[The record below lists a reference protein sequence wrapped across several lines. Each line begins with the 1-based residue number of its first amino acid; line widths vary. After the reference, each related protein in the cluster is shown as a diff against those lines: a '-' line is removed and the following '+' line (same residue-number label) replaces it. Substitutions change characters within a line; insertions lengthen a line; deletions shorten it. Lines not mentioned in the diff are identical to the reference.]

1 MQFLLAA
8 HNKREMT
15 ISLLEHK
22 SFKHI
27 CSHLN
32 SFYNTRMLG
41 IFYNIKYPTLLI
53 SSNSAF
59 SATSIVRAKT
69 VKIHVLD

>member
-15 ISLLEHK
+15 ISLFKHK
-22 SFKHI
+22 SLKHI
-27 CSHLN
+27 CSHFN
-32 SFYNTRMLG
+32 SFNNILG
-41 IFYNIKYPTLLI
+41 IFYNIKLSTLLI
-53 SSNSAF
+53 SSYSAF
-59 SATSIVRAKT
+59 SATSIVKAKA